1 MSIGTDIK
9 ADEIREIF
17 REVLEEFK
25 YELIEEL
32 KEELFDSSRETQS
45 NASLVRTSEVCK
57 RWGRSRTTLSKLIR
71 EKKLTPAGRYGH
83 SFTFRASDVVALFG
97 GPVC

>member
-1 MSIGTDIK
+1 MGTDIK

-17 REVLEEFK
+17 REVLEDFK
-25 YELIEEL
+25 YELLEEL
-32 KEELFDSSRETQS
+32 KEELFESSAETQS

-71 EKKLTPAGRYGH
+71 EKKLRPAGRYGH
-83 SFTFRASDVVALFG
+83 SFTFRTSDIVALFG
-97 GPVC
+97 EPVY